1 MSGRIIASSLFSYRE
16 VHRTIV
22 GLIELN
28 LIRAIREIR
37 GKISIM
43 SENVVG
49 IELPKGLFAG
59 KTAIVTGAS
68 RGVGRATAL
77 RLAEGGAN
85 VVVNYLNNDPEG
97 FETSRQSQARGVQ
110 SFPIKGDTSDFLQAR
125 RVANKTVEEFGAIDL
140 LVLNAGI
147 WEGAPI
153 EEMSEETWNRVLN
166 TNLKS
171 AWAMSKACVPAMK
184 KRESGAI
191 VLVSSTAGQRGEAN
205 YSNYAASKGGQI
217 SFTKA
222 LASELCPKIRV
233 NCVAPGWIETAMVR
247 PVFEDKDYEQS
258 VIESIPLKRIATTDD
273 IALSICFLLSPWA
286 RHITGEILNVNGGAV
301 LCG

>member
-1 MSGRIIASSLFSYRE
+1 M
-16 VHRTIV
+16 
-22 GLIELN
+22 N
-28 LIRAIREIR
+28 
-37 GKISIM
+37 
-43 SENVVG
+43 ENVVG
-49 IELPKGLFAG
+49 IGLPKGLFAG

-68 RGVGRATAL
+68 RGVGRATAV

-85 VVVNYLNNDPEG
+85 IVVNYLQNHAEAD
-97 FETSRQSQARGVQ
+97 ETVRLCEEKGVQ
-110 SFPIKGDTSDFLQAR
+110 AIAIQGDVSEFSAAKAIAD
-125 RVANKTVEEFGAIDL
+125 KTVETFGTIDL

-166 TNLKS
+166 TNLKA

-191 VLVSSTAGQRGEAN
+191 VLVSSTAGQRGEAG

-247 PVFEDKDYEQS
+247 PVFEDKEYEQS
-258 VIESIPLKRIATTDD
+258 VINSIPLKRIATTDD
-273 IALSICFLLSPWA
+273 VALSICFLLSDWS
-286 RHITGEILNVNGGAV
+286 RHITGEILNINGGAV

>member
-1 MSGRIIASSLFSYRE
+1 MEKKYINLPSDLFE
-16 VHRTIV
+16 
-22 GLIELN
+22 
-28 LIRAIREIR
+28 
-37 GKISIM
+37 
-43 SENVVG
+43 
-49 IELPKGLFAG
+49 G

-85 VVVNYLNNDPEG
+85 VVVNFLKEEEKAKNVVALCQEKGVEAIAVQGDVSNWLDA
-97 FETSRQSQARGVQ
+97 RKIADQALE
-110 SFPIKGDTSDFLQAR
+110 K
-125 RVANKTVEEFGAIDL
+125 FGQIDL

-147 WEGAPI
+147 WEGSPI
-153 EEMSEETWNRVLN
+153 EEMSEETWNKVLN
-166 TNLKS
+166 TNLKA
-171 AWAMSKACVPAMK
+171 AWAMTKACVPAMK
-184 KRESGAI
+184 KQENGAI

-233 NCVAPGWIETAMVR
+233 NAVAPGWIETAMVR
-247 PVFEDKDYEQS
+247 PVFEDENYKKS
-258 VIESIPLKRIATTDD
+258 VLDGIPLKRMALTDD
-273 IALSICFLLSPWA
+273 VALSICFLLSDWSQ
-286 RHITGEILNVNGGAV
+286 HITGEIVNINGGAV

>member
-1 MSGRIIASSLFSYRE
+1 MRREKRFPAKTQSSK
-16 VHRTIV
+16 
-22 GLIELN
+22 GEL
-28 LIRAIREIR
+28 
-37 GKISIM
+37 M
-43 SENVVG
+43 SETSAA
-49 IELPKGLFAG
+49 ICLPGNLFAG
-59 KTAIVTGAS
+59 KTAIVTGSS

-85 VVVNYLNNDPEG
+85 IVVNYLSNDGEAA
-97 FETSRQSQARGVQ
+97 ETVRMCMEKSVEAIAVQ
-110 SFPIKGDTSDFLQAR
+110 GDVSEFIPAKEI
-125 RVANKTVEEFGAIDL
+125 ANKTVEKFGRIDL
-140 LVLNAGI
+140 LVLNAGV

-153 EEMSEETWNRVLN
+153 EEMSEETWNKVLN

-171 AWAMSKACVPAMK
+171 AWAMTKACVPAIK
-184 KRESGAI
+184 KRESGSI

-222 LASELCPKIRV
+222 LATELCPKIRV

-247 PVFEDKDYEQS
+247 PAFDDDGYKQS
-258 VIESIPLKRIATTDD
+258 VLRSIPLNRIATTDD
-273 IALSICFLLSPWA
+273 IALSICFLLSDWS
-286 RHITGEILNVNGGAV
+286 RHVTGEILNINGGSV

>member
-1 MSGRIIASSLFSYRE
+1 
-16 VHRTIV
+16 
-22 GLIELN
+22 
-28 LIRAIREIR
+28 
-37 GKISIM
+37 M
-43 SENVVG
+43 SEKPV
-49 IELPKGLFAG
+49 ETKLPANLFQG
-59 KTAIVTGAS
+59 KTAVVTGAS

-77 RLAEGGAN
+77 RLAEAGAN
-85 VVVNYLNNDPEG
+85 VVVNYLSADEKANNVVALCKEIGVDAIAVQG
-97 FETSRQSQARGVQ
+97 DVSQWQDAHN
-110 SFPIKGDTSDFLQAR
+110 L
-125 RVANKTVEEFGAIDL
+125 ANKAIEKFGRIDL

-166 TNLKS
+166 TNLKA
-171 AWAMSKACVPAMK
+171 AWAMTKACVPAMK
-184 KRESGAI
+184 KQSNGAI

-247 PVFEDKDYEQS
+247 PVFEDENYKAS
-258 VIESIPLKRIATTDD
+258 VINSIPLKRMAMTDD
-273 IALSICFLLSPWA
+273 VALSICFLLSDWS
-286 RHITGEILNVNGGAV
+286 RHITGEILNINGGSV

>member
-1 MSGRIIASSLFSYRE
+1 
-16 VHRTIV
+16 
-22 GLIELN
+22 
-28 LIRAIREIR
+28 
-37 GKISIM
+37 M
-43 SENVVG
+43 SENSSE
-49 IELPKGLFAG
+49 IKLPANLLAG
-59 KTAIVTGAS
+59 KTAVVTGAS

-77 RLAEGGAN
+77 RLAEAGAN
-85 VVVNYLNNDPEG
+85 VVVNYLNAEEKASNVVALCREKGADAIAVQGDVSLWNDAQNIAHKALE
-97 FETSRQSQARGVQ
+97 
-110 SFPIKGDTSDFLQAR
+110 K
-125 RVANKTVEEFGAIDL
+125 FGRIDL

-166 TNLKS
+166 TNLKA
-171 AWAMSKACVPAMK
+171 AWAMTKACVPAMK
-184 KRESGAI
+184 RQEKGAI

-247 PVFEDKDYEQS
+247 PVFEDANYRQQ
-258 VIESIPLKRIATTDD
+258 VINSIPLKRMASTDD
-273 IALSICFLLSPWA
+273 IALSICFLLSDWSQ
-286 RHITGEILNVNGGAV
+286 HITGEILNINGGAV

>member
-1 MSGRIIASSLFSYRE
+1 
-16 VHRTIV
+16 
-22 GLIELN
+22 
-28 LIRAIREIR
+28 
-37 GKISIM
+37 M
-43 SENVVG
+43 SEKPVE
-49 IELPKGLFAG
+49 IKLPINLFQG
-59 KTAIVTGAS
+59 KTAIITGAS

-77 RLAEGGAN
+77 RLAESGAN
-85 VVVNYLNNDPEG
+85 VVVNYLKAEEKAENVVALCKE
-97 FETSRQSQARGVQ
+97 SGVEAIAVQ
-110 SFPIKGDTSDFLQAR
+110 GDTSEWKDAQNLAKQTLE
-125 RVANKTVEEFGAIDL
+125 KFGRIDL

-153 EEMSEETWNRVLN
+153 EEMSEEVWNRVLN
-166 TNLKS
+166 TNLKA
-171 AWAMSKACVPAMK
+171 AWAMTKACVPAMK

-247 PVFEDKDYEQS
+247 PVFEDKAYKQS
-258 VIESIPLKRIATTDD
+258 VINSIPLKRMAMTDD
-273 IALSICFLLSPWA
+273 IALSICFLLSDWS
-286 RHITGEILNVNGGAV
+286 RHITGEILNINGGAV

>member
-1 MSGRIIASSLFSYRE
+1 MNEG
-16 VHRTIV
+16 
-22 GLIELN
+22 
-28 LIRAIREIR
+28 
-37 GKISIM
+37 
-43 SENVVG
+43 VVP
-49 IELPKGLFAG
+49 IQLPKSLFAG

-85 VVVNYLNNDPEG
+85 VVVNFLSNSGEAEETVRICEEKGVLAIVAQGDVSDLVAAQNIARATLN
-97 FETSRQSQARGVQ
+97 
-110 SFPIKGDTSDFLQAR
+110 K
-125 RVANKTVEEFGAIDL
+125 FGRIDL
-140 LVLNAGI
+140 LVCNAGI

-153 EEMSEETWNRVLN
+153 EEMSEEVWNKVLN

-171 AWAMSKACVPAMK
+171 AWAMTKACVPAMK
-184 KRESGAI
+184 KQESGSI
-191 VLVSSTAGQRGEAN
+191 VMVSSTAGQRGEAN

-233 NCVAPGWIETAMVR
+233 NAVAPGWIETAMVR
-247 PVFEDKDYEQS
+247 PVFEDEAYKQS
-258 VIESIPLKRIATTDD
+258 VLNSIPLNRMATTDD
-273 IALSICFLLSPWA
+273 VALSICFLLSDWS
-286 RHITGEILNVNGGAV
+286 RHITGEIVNINGGTV

>member
-1 MSGRIIASSLFSYRE
+1 
-16 VHRTIV
+16 
-22 GLIELN
+22 
-28 LIRAIREIR
+28 
-37 GKISIM
+37 M
-43 SENVVG
+43 SEKPVE
-49 IELPKGLFAG
+49 IKLPNNLFEG
-59 KTAIVTGAS
+59 KTAIITGAS

-77 RLAEGGAN
+77 RLAESGAN
-85 VVVNYLNNDPEG
+85 VVVNYLSAEDKADNVVELCKELGADAIAA
-97 FETSRQSQARGVQ
+97 Q
-110 SFPIKGDTSDFLQAR
+110 GDVSVWQDAHNL
-125 RVANKTVEEFGAIDL
+125 ANKTIEKFGRIDL

-153 EEMSEETWNRVLN
+153 EEMSEEVWNKVLN
-166 TNLKS
+166 TNLKA
-171 AWAMSKACVPAMK
+171 AWAMTKACVPWIK
-184 KRESGAI
+184 KQPNGSI

-247 PVFEDKDYEQS
+247 PVFEDENYKAS
-258 VIESIPLKRIATTDD
+258 VIKSIPMQRMATTDD
-273 IALSICFLLSPWA
+273 VALSICFLLSDWS
-286 RHITGEILNVNGGAV
+286 RHITGEILNINGGAV

>member
-1 MSGRIIASSLFSYRE
+1 MNEESTLVKLPSNLFR
-16 VHRTIV
+16 
-22 GLIELN
+22 
-28 LIRAIREIR
+28 
-37 GKISIM
+37 
-43 SENVVG
+43 
-49 IELPKGLFAG
+49 G

-85 VVVNYLNNDPEG
+85 VVVNYLSSEAEA
-97 FETSRQSQARGVQ
+97 FETVRMCIDRGVE
-110 SFPIKGDTSDFLQAR
+110 SLAAQAD
-125 RVANKTVEEFGAIDL
+125 VSEFINAKELANKAIEKFGGIDL

-153 EEMSEETWNRVLN
+153 EEMTEEVWNKVLN

-171 AWAMSKACVPAMK
+171 AWAMTKACVPSMK
-184 KRESGAI
+184 KRASGAI

-222 LASELCPKIRV
+222 LATELCPKIRV

-247 PVFEDKDYEQS
+247 PVFEDETYRQKVLS
-258 VIESIPLKRIATTDD
+258 SIPLNRMAATDD
-273 IALSICFLLSPWA
+273 VALSICFLLSDWS
-286 RHITGEILNVNGGAV
+286 RHITGEILNINGGSV

>member
-1 MSGRIIASSLFSYRE
+1 
-16 VHRTIV
+16 
-22 GLIELN
+22 
-28 LIRAIREIR
+28 
-37 GKISIM
+37 M
-43 SENVVG
+43 SEKPV
-49 IELPKGLFAG
+49 ETKLPANLFQG
-59 KTAIVTGAS
+59 KTAVITGAS

-77 RLAEGGAN
+77 RLAEAGAD
-85 VVVNYLNNDPEG
+85 VVVNYLKSEQEANEVVKECENLGVEAIAVQGDVSEW
-97 FETSRQSQARGVQ
+97 QAAQ
-110 SFPIKGDTSDFLQAR
+110 TIAQ
-125 RVANKTVEEFGAIDL
+125 KTLDKFQRIDL

-153 EEMSEETWNRVLN
+153 EEMSEEVWNRVLN
-166 TNLKS
+166 TNLK
-171 AWAMSKACVPAMK
+171 ANWAMTKACVPAMK
-184 KRESGAI
+184 KQERGAI

-247 PVFEDKDYEQS
+247 PVFEDENYKQQ
-258 VIESIPLKRIATTDD
+258 VLNSIPLRRMATTDD
-273 IALSICFLLSPWA
+273 VAPSICFLLSDRS
-286 RHITGEILNVNGGAV
+286 RHITGEILNINGGAV